1 MRRRELIAGLAGAA
15 VWQAMARAQKLLP
28 TIGFLHPG
36 SPSAVPQAFLAEFH
50 RGLADNGWAVGGNV
64 NIEYRWAEGRYERLP
79 TLVADLVRRQVA
91 AIAVPNGTAAAL
103 TAKAATQS
111 IPIVFF
117 IGPDPVEIGLVNSLS
132 RPGGNVTGVT
142 SLSVETTEKRV
153 ELIHELVP
161 SVGVIGLLVNPGN
174 PVYTEANI
182 KVAQG
187 AVRVLGP
194 RLFVLNAGTEREIE
208 VAFEAMDR
216 ERVGALVITGDQF
229 FTNHPGEIAGLAMR
243 HMIPTIEQTREFTA
257 AGGLMSFGTSYQEA
271 YRLVG
276 NLTGRIL
283 HGEKPSDLP
292 VEQVTKHEFVINL
305 KTAKSF
311 GITFPQTLLVRADE
325 VIE

>member
-1 MRRRELIAGLAGAA
+1 VRRREFIAGLGAA
-15 VWQAMARAQKLLP
+15 ALPRMAKAQKTLP

-50 RGLADNGWAVGGNV
+50 QGLADNGWVVGGNV
-64 NIEYRWAEGRYERLP
+64 NIEYRWAEGRYERLAA
-79 TLVADLVRRQVA
+79 LAADLVHLQVA

-117 IGPDPVEIGLVNSLS
+117 IGPDPVEIGLVNSLN

-161 SVGVIGLLVNPGN
+161 SVGLIGLLVNPGN

-194 RLFVLNAGTEREIE
+194 RLFILNASTEREIE
-208 VAFEAMDR
+208 AAFEAMDR

-229 FTNHPGEIAGLAMR
+229 FTNHPGEIAGLATR
-243 HMIPTIEQTREFTA
+243 HMIPTIERTREFTA
-257 AGGLMSFGTSYQEA
+257 GWRTHELRNELPRSLS
-271 YRLVG
+271 
-276 NLTGRIL
+276 
-283 HGEKPSDLP
+283 PS
-292 VEQVTKHEFVINL
+292 
-305 KTAKSF
+305 
-311 GITFPQTLLVRADE
+311 R
-325 VIE
+325 

>member
-1 MRRRELIAGLAGAA
+1 MRRREFIVGLGAA
-15 VWQAMARAQKLLP
+15 ALPRVAQAQKTLP

-50 RGLADNGWAVGGNV
+50 QGLADNGWAVGENV

-103 TAKAATQS
+103 TAKAATRS

-117 IGPDPVEIGLVNSLS
+117 IGPDPVEIGLVNSLN

-161 SVGVIGLLVNPGN
+161 SVGLIGLLVNPGN

-187 AVRVLGP
+187 AVRILGP
-194 RLFVLNAGTEREIE
+194 RLFILNASTEREIE
-208 VAFEAMDR
+208 AAFEAMDR

-229 FTNHPGEIAGLAMR
+229 FTNHPGEIAGLATR

-276 NLTGRIL
+276 KLTARIL
-283 HGEKPSDLP
+283 HGERPSDLP

-305 KTAKSF
+305 KTAKAL
-311 GITFPQTLLVRADE
+311 GIMFPQTLLVRADE

>member
-1 MRRRELIAGLAGAA
+1 MRRREFIAGIGGAA
-15 VWQAMARAQKLLP
+15 VLPRIVHAQQTRP

-36 SPSAVPQAFLAEFH
+36 SPSAVPRAFLTEFNQ
-50 RGLADNGWAVGGNV
+50 GLADHGWSPGTNV
-64 NIEYRWAEGRYERLP
+64 NIAYRWAEGRYERLP
-79 TLVADLVRRQVA
+79 SLAADLVHRQVA

-103 TAKAATQS
+103 VARAATQV

-117 IGPDPVEIGLVNSLS
+117 IGPDPVEIGLVNSLN

-142 SLSVETTEKRV
+142 SLSVETTQKRV
-153 ELIHELVP
+153 ELMHELVP
-161 SVGVIGLLVNPGN
+161 SVELIGLLVNPAN

-182 KVAQG
+182 KVAQ
-187 AVRVLGP
+187 AAARILGP
-194 RLFVLNAGTEREIE
+194 RILILNASTEGEIEAAFNIVERER
-208 VAFEAMDR
+208 A
-216 ERVGALVITGDQF
+216 GALVITGDQF
-229 FTNHPGEIAGLAMR
+229 FTNHPSEIAGLATR
-243 HMIPTIEQTREFTA
+243 HMMPTIEQTREFTA

-271 YRLVG
+271 YHLVG

-305 KTAKSF
+305 KTAKAL
-311 GITFPQTLLVRADE
+311 GIMFPQTLLVRADE